1 MDKEKVDPCNETLL
15 SKKEER
21 HMYVP
26 IHAAAWLNLENRRP
40 AEGSQIDCLI
50 PSI

>member
-1 MDKEKVDPCNETLL
+1 MDKEKVDPHNETSL
-15 SKKEER
+15 STKEER

-26 IHAAAWLNLENRRP
+26 IHAAAWLNLENSKP
-40 AEGSQIDCLI
+40 AEGSQTDCPI